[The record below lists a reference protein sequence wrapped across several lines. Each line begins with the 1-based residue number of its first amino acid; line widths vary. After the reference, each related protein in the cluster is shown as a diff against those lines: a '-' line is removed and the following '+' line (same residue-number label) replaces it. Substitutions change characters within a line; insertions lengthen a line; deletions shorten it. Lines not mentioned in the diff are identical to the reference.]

1 MDYEQ
6 QEKSQG
12 ILINQESVQREIK
25 RFMYAILKRK
35 YENYVNDPKNPHIA
49 KNIKA
54 NFSYKHKFK
63 KVTNP
68 IEAAEEDLRR
78 S

>member
-1 MDYEQ
+1 
-6 QEKSQG
+6 
-12 ILINQESVQREIK
+12 
-25 RFMYAILKRK
+25 MYAILKKK

-63 KVTNP
+63 IVHNP
-68 IEAAEEDLRR
+68 AEVAETDLRR